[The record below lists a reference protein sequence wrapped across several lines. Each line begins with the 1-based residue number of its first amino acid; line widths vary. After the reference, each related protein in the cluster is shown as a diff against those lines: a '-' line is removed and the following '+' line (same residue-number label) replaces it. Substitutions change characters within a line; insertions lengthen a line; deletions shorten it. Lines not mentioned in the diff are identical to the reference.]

1 MPRQHGPVV
10 KKDASMSVTMKA
22 MPLVASMLGNKLGVK
37 VVIGSSD
44 TACTNGDTIFLPPLP
59 VDDEGVLYPLVSG
72 FIDHEAAHIRHTD
85 LGVLEGKMLTPVEKH
100 LWNAIED
107 WRVEHEII
115 KKYPGCREH
124 FIWLIRHFFVKDRET
139 EKAGEN
145 ESPAFSVLNYVLLTL
160 RSWDVPELVRNC
172 ELETNIMEKHWPGLR
187 SKIDAIMRDIP
198 ARCRSTQDSLDF
210 AQNILRLIEQEAQ
223 KEQKSTESPVVS
235 PSITAQDNSERTQQE
250 PQTGGEQQPLQELL
264 QATEEEMPTSM
275 GKQLSDMISGQCS
288 PQQRK
293 GMSVA
298 VEGKL
303 TTNELPDALI
313 MEAHAI
319 SRALRTKLQGLL
331 QSQILRRSS
340 PSRHGKLCG
349 HGLYRIAV
357 HDPRLFMKNESVTGI
372 DTAVHIL
379 LDISGSMTSRIEL
392 AGAACYSVALAL
404 AAIPGISVGVSAFPA
419 DYKEDINATVYPLVR
434 HGKRVVNSFGVE
446 AHGSTPMTEALWW
459 ILGMLSTRPEHR
471 KIVLVVSDG
480 YPDDPETAQETI
492 TAAQR
497 MGMDVLGIGIDAPV
511 ISSIIPVSETITD
524 IHELA
529 PAMFRLLQHTMT
541 EKWR

>member
-1 MPRQHGPVV
+1 
-10 KKDASMSVTMKA
+10 MSVTMKA

-85 LGVLEGKMLTPVEKH
+85 LGVLNGKRLTPVEKY

-115 KKYPGCREH
+115 KRYPGCHEH
-124 FIWLIRHFFVKDRET
+124 FIWLIRHFFLKDTEE
-139 EKAGEN
+139 EKAGEM

-160 RSWDVPELVRNC
+160 RSWDMPELFYRC
-172 ELETNIMEKHWPGLR
+172 EKEADILEKHWPGLR
-187 SKIDAIMRDIP
+187 SSIDAIMRDIP

-210 AQNILRLIEQEAQ
+210 AQDILRLIEQEAQ
-223 KEQKSTESPVVS
+223 KEQKSTESSVLS
-235 PSITAQDNSERTQQE
+235 PSPNVQDNPQQL
-250 PQTGGEQQPLQELL
+250 QQKGGAQQPLQDLL
-264 QATEEEMPTSM
+264 QATEEELPLPMD
-275 GKQLSDMISGQCS
+275 KQISDAISRQYS
-288 PQQRK
+288 PEKQK
-293 GMSVA
+293 GVSVA

-303 TTNELPDALI
+303 TTTELPDALI
-313 MEAHAI
+313 IEAQTI

-331 QSQILRRSS
+331 QSQVLRRSS
-340 PSRHGKLCG
+340 PSRHGKLST

-357 HDPRLFMKNESVTGI
+357 HNPRLFLKNESVTGI

-379 LDISGSMTSRIEL
+379 LDISGSMTSRIDL
-392 AGAACYSVALAL
+392 ACAACYSVALTL

-419 DYKEDINATVYPLVR
+419 DYKEDVTATVSPLLR
-434 HGKRVVNSFGVE
+434 HGERVVNSFGVE

-459 ILGMLSTRPEHR
+459 VLGMLSTRPEHR
-471 KIVLVVSDG
+471 KVVLVVTDG
-480 YPDDPETAQETI
+480 YPDDPETAKETI
-492 TAAQR
+492 AAALR
-497 MGMDVLGIGIDAPV
+497 MGMDVLGIGIDAPA
-511 ISSIIPVSETITD
+511 ISSMIPGSENITD
-524 IHELA
+524 IRELA
-529 PAMFRLLQHTMT
+529 PAIFRVLQHTMT
-541 EKWR
+541 EKGR

>member
-1 MPRQHGPVV
+1 
-10 KKDASMSVTMKA
+10 MSVTMKA

-85 LGVLEGKMLTPVEKH
+85 LGVLNGKRLTPVEKY

-115 KKYPGCREH
+115 KRYPGCHEH
-124 FIWLIRHFFVKDRET
+124 FIWLIRHFFLKDTEE
-139 EKAGEN
+139 EKAGESD
-145 ESPAFSVLNYVLLTL
+145 SPAFSVLNYVLLTL
-160 RSWDVPELVRNC
+160 RSWDVPELVCNC
-172 ELETNIMEKHWPGLR
+172 ELEASIMAKYWPGLR
-187 SKIDAIMRDIP
+187 SKIDAIIQDIP
-198 ARCRSTQDSLDF
+198 AQCRSTQDSLDF
-210 AQNILRLIEQEAQ
+210 AQDILRLIEQEAQ
-223 KEQKSTESPVVS
+223 KEQKFTENPQQ
-235 PSITAQDNSERTQQE
+235 PQQE
-250 PQTGGEQQPLQELL
+250 PQTGGEEQPLQDLL

-288 PQQRK
+288 SKQHK

-303 TTNELPDALI
+303 TTNELPDTLI
-313 MEAHAI
+313 IEAQAI

-404 AAIPGISVGVSAFPA
+404 TATPGISVGVSAFPA
-419 DYKEDINATVYPLVR
+419 DYEEDVTATVSPLLR
-434 HGKRVVNSFGVE
+434 HGERVVNSFGVE
-446 AHGSTPMTEALWW
+446 AHGSTPLTEALWW
-459 ILGMLSTRPEHR
+459 VLGMLSTRPEHR
-471 KIVLVVSDG
+471 KIVLLVTDG
-480 YPDDPETAQETI
+480 YPDDPETAKETI

-497 MGMDVLGIGIDAPV
+497 MGMEVLGIGIDAPIISTV
-511 ISSIIPVSETITD
+511 IPGSENITD
-524 IHELA
+524 IRELA
-529 PAMFRLLQHTMT
+529 PAMFRILQHTMT
-541 EKWR
+541 EKRR

>member
-1 MPRQHGPVV
+1 
-10 KKDASMSVTMKA
+10 MSVTMKA

-85 LGVLEGKMLTPVEKH
+85 LGVLNGKRLTPVEKY

-115 KKYPGCREH
+115 KRYPGCHEH
-124 FIWLIRHFFVKDRET
+124 FIWLIRHFFVKDTET
-139 EKAGEN
+139 EKAGESD
-145 ESPAFSVLNYVLLTL
+145 SPAFSVLNYVLLTL
-160 RSWDVPELVRNC
+160 RFWDVPELFRNC
-172 ELETNIMEKHWPGLR
+172 EFEANIMEKHWPGLR
-187 SKIDAIMRDIP
+187 SSIDAIMRDIP

-210 AQNILRLIEQEAQ
+210 AQDILRLIEQEAQ
-223 KEQKSTESPVVS
+223 KEQKFPESSVLS
-235 PSITAQDNSERTQQE
+235 PSINVQDNSERTQQE
-250 PQTGGEQQPLQELL
+250 PQKGGEQQPLQELL

-331 QSQILRRSS
+331 QSQVLRRFS

-379 LDISGSMTSRIEL
+379 LDISGSMTSRIDL
-392 AGAACYSVALAL
+392 ACAACYSVALTL

-419 DYKEDINATVYPLVR
+419 DYEEDVTATVSPLLR
-434 HGKRVVNSFGVE
+434 HSERVVNSFGVE

-459 ILGMLSTRPEHR
+459 VLGMLSTRPEHR
-471 KIVLVVSDG
+471 KIILVVTDG
-480 YPDDPETAQETI
+480 YPDDPETAKETI
-492 TAAQR
+492 AAALR
-497 MGMDVLGIGIDAPV
+497 MGMDVLGIGIDAPA
-511 ISSIIPVSETITD
+511 ISSIIPGSETIAD
-524 IHELA
+524 IQELA

-541 EKWR
+541 EKRR

>member
-1 MPRQHGPVV
+1 
-10 KKDASMSVTMKA
+10 MSVTMKA

-85 LGVLEGKMLTPVEKH
+85 LGVLNGKRLTPVEKY

-115 KKYPGCREH
+115 KRYPGCHEH
-124 FIWLIRHFFVKDRET
+124 FIWLIRHFFLKDTEE

-145 ESPAFSVLNYVLLTL
+145 DSPAFSVLNYVLLTL
-160 RSWDVPELVRNC
+160 RSWDVPELFYRC
-172 ELETNIMEKHWPGLR
+172 EKEADILEKYWPGLR

-198 ARCRSTQDSLDF
+198 AQCRSTQDSLDF
-210 AQNILRLIEQEAQ
+210 AQDILRLIEQEAQ
-223 KEQKSTESPVVS
+223 KEQKFPESSVLS

-250 PQTGGEQQPLQELL
+250 PQTGGEQQSLHELV
-264 QATEEEMPTSM
+264 QATEEELPASM
-275 GKQLSDMISGQCS
+275 DKQIADMISGQCS
-288 PQQRK
+288 PKQSK

-303 TTNELPDALI
+303 NTNELPDTLI
-313 MEAHAI
+313 MEAQAI

-331 QSQILRRSS
+331 QSQVLRRSS

-419 DYKEDINATVYPLVR
+419 DYKEDVAATVYPLLQ
-434 HGKRVVNSFGVE
+434 HGKRITNSFAAE

-459 ILGMLSTRPEHR
+459 VLGMLSTRPEHR
-471 KIVLVVSDG
+471 KVILVVTDG
-480 YPDDPETAQETI
+480 YPDDPETAKETI
-492 TAAQR
+492 VAAQQ
-497 MGMDVLGIGIDAPV
+497 MGMEVLGIGINAPI
-511 ISSIIPVSETITD
+511 ISSMIPISENITD

-529 PAMFRLLQHTMT
+529 PAMFRILQHTMT
-541 EKWR
+541 EKGR

>member
-1 MPRQHGPVV
+1 
-10 KKDASMSVTMKA
+10 MSVTMNA
-22 MPLVASMLGNKLGVK
+22 MPLVASMLGNKLGGK

-85 LGVLEGKMLTPVEKH
+85 LGVLKGKMLTPVEKH
-100 LWNAIED
+100 LWNAIEN

-115 KKYPGCREH
+115 KKYPGCHEH
-124 FIWLIRHFFVKDRET
+124 FIWLIRHFFLEDTNK
-139 EKAGEN
+139 EKAGER

-172 ELETNIMEKHWPGLR
+172 ELEANIMQKYWPGLR
-187 SKIDAIMRDIP
+187 SSIDAIMRDIP

-210 AQNILRLIEQEAQ
+210 AQDILRLIEQEAQ
-223 KEQKSTESPVVS
+223 KEQKSTESPVLS
-235 PSITAQDNSERTQQE
+235 PSINAQDNSERTQQK
-250 PQTGGEQQPLQELL
+250 PQTGGAQQPLQELL
-264 QATEEEMPTSM
+264 QATEEELPTSM
-275 GKQLSDMISGQCS
+275 DKQIVDMISDQCS
-288 PQQRK
+288 PKQHK

-303 TTNELPDALI
+303 TTNELPENLI
-313 MEAHAI
+313 MEAQTI
-319 SRALRTKLQGLL
+319 SRALQTKLQGLL
-331 QSQILRRSS
+331 QSQVLRRSR

-357 HDPRLFMKNESVTGI
+357 HDPRLFMKNESVPGI
-372 DTAVHIL
+372 GTAVHIL

-404 AAIPGISVGVSAFPA
+404 TAIPGISVGVSAFPA
-419 DYKEDINATVYPLVR
+419 DYEEDVNATVYSLLR
-434 HGKRVVNSFGVE
+434 HGERVMNSFGVE
-446 AHGSTPMTEALWW
+446 AHGSTPMTEAMWW
-459 ILGMLSTRPEHR
+459 VLGMLSTRPEHR
-471 KIVLVVSDG
+471 KVVLVVTDG
-480 YPDDPETAQETI
+480 YPDDPETAKETI

-497 MGMDVLGIGIDAPV
+497 MGMEVLGIGIDAPAI
-511 ISSIIPVSETITD
+511 ISMIPGSENITD

-529 PAMFRLLQHTMT
+529 PAIFQILQHTMT
-541 EKWR
+541 EKRR

>member
-1 MPRQHGPVV
+1 
-10 KKDASMSVTMKA
+10 MSVTMKA

-85 LGVLEGKMLTPVEKH
+85 LGVLNGKRLTPVEKY

-115 KKYPGCREH
+115 KRYPGCHEH
-124 FIWLIRHFFVKDRET
+124 FIWLIRHFFLKDTEE

-145 ESPAFSVLNYVLLTL
+145 DSPAFSVLNYVLLTL

-172 ELETNIMEKHWPGLR
+172 ELEVSIMQKYWPGLR
-187 SKIDAIMRDIP
+187 SSIDAIMRDIP

-210 AQNILRLIEQEAQ
+210 AQDILRLIEQEVQ
-223 KEQKSTESPVVS
+223 KEQKSTESLVLS
-235 PSITAQDNSERTQQE
+235 PSITVQDNSERPQQE
-250 PQTGGEQQPLQELL
+250 PQTGGEQQSLHELV

-288 PQQRK
+288 PKQRK

-298 VEGKL
+298 VTGKL
-303 TTNELPDALI
+303 STTELPDALI
-313 MEAHAI
+313 MEAQAI

-331 QSQILRRSS
+331 QSQVLRRSS
-340 PSRHGKLCG
+340 PSRYGKLSG

-357 HDPRLFMKNESVTGI
+357 YDPRLFLKNESVTGL
-372 DTAVHIL
+372 DTAIHIL
-379 LDISGSMTSRIEL
+379 LDISGSMTSRIDL
-392 AGAACYSVALAL
+392 ACAACYSVALTL

-419 DYKEDINATVYPLVR
+419 DYKEDVTATVSPLLR
-434 HGKRVVNSFGVE
+434 HGERVVNSFGVE

-459 ILGMLSTRPEHR
+459 VLGMLSTRPEHR
-471 KIVLVVSDG
+471 KIVLMVTDG
-480 YPDDPETAQETI
+480 YPDEPETANETI
-492 TAAQR
+492 MVAQR
-497 MGMDVLGIGIDAPV
+497 MGMDVLGIGIDALAI
-511 ISSIIPVSETITD
+511 ISMIPGSENITD
-524 IHELA
+524 IRELA
-529 PAMFRLLQHTMT
+529 PAMFRILQHTMT
-541 EKWR
+541 EKGR

>member
-1 MPRQHGPVV
+1 
-10 KKDASMSVTMKA
+10 MSVTMKA

-59 VDDEGVLYPLVSG
+59 VDDEGVLYPLVNG
-72 FIDHEAAHIRHTD
+72 FIDHEAAHIRHTNLD
-85 LGVLEGKMLTPVEKH
+85 VLKGKRLTPVEKH

-115 KKYPGCREH
+115 KRYPGCHEH
-124 FIWLIRHFFVKDRET
+124 FTWLIRHFFLKDTET

-145 ESPAFSVLNYVLLTL
+145 DSPAFSVPNYVLLTL
-160 RSWDVPELVRNC
+160 RSWDVPELFYRC
-172 ELETNIMEKHWPGLR
+172 EQEANIMEKHWPGLR
-187 SKIDAIMRDIP
+187 SSIDAIMQDIP
-198 ARCRSTQDSLDF
+198 VRCRSTQDSLDF
-210 AQNILRLIEQEAQ
+210 AQKILQLIEQEAQ
-223 KEQKSTESPVVS
+223 EEQKSTESPVLS
-235 PSITAQDNSERTQQE
+235 PSINAQDNSERTQQE
-250 PQTGGEQQPLQELL
+250 PQTEGEQQPLQELL
-264 QATEEEMPTSM
+264 QATEEELPTSM
-275 GKQLSDMISGQCS
+275 DKQIADMISGQCS
-288 PQQRK
+288 PKQHK

-303 TTNELPDALI
+303 TTTELPENLI
-313 MEAHAI
+313 MEAQTI

-331 QSQILRRSS
+331 QSQVLRRSS

-349 HGLYRIAV
+349 HDLYRIAV
-357 HDPRLFMKNESVTGI
+357 HDPRLFLKNESVTGI

-379 LDISGSMTSRIEL
+379 LDISGSMTSRIDL
-392 AGAACYSVALAL
+392 ACASCYSVALAL

-419 DYKEDINATVYPLVR
+419 DYKEDVTATVSPLLR
-434 HGKRVVNSFGVE
+434 HGERVVNSFGVE

-459 ILGMLSTRPEHR
+459 VLGMLSTLPEHR
-471 KIVLVVSDG
+471 KVVLVVTDG
-480 YPDDPETAQETI
+480 YPDDPETAKETI

-497 MGMDVLGIGIDAPV
+497 MGMDVLGIGINAPI

-529 PAMFRLLQHTMT
+529 PAMFRLLQLTMT
-541 EKWR
+541 EKRR

>member
-1 MPRQHGPVV
+1 M
-10 KKDASMSVTMKA
+10 
-22 MPLVASMLGNKLGVK
+22 
-37 VVIGSSD
+37 
-44 TACTNGDTIFLPPLP
+44 
-59 VDDEGVLYPLVSG
+59 SG

-85 LGVLEGKMLTPVEKH
+85 LGVLNGKRLTPVEKY

-107 WRVEHEII
+107 WRGEHEII
-115 KKYPGCREH
+115 KRYPGCHEH
-124 FIWLIRHFFVKDRET
+124 FIWLIRHFFLKDTEE

-145 ESPAFSVLNYVLLTL
+145 DSPAFSVLNYVLLTL

-172 ELETNIMEKHWPGLR
+172 ELEANIMQKYWPGLR
-187 SKIDAIMRDIP
+187 SSIDAIMRDIP

-210 AQNILRLIEQEAQ
+210 AQDILRLIEQEVQ

-235 PSITAQDNSERTQQE
+235 PSITAQDNSEQTQQE
-250 PQTGGEQQPLQELL
+250 PQTGGEEQPLQDLL

-303 TTNELPDALI
+303 TTNELPDELI
-313 MEAHAI
+313 MEAQAI

-331 QSQILRRSS
+331 QSQVLRRFS

-392 AGAACYSVALAL
+392 ACAACYSVALAL
-404 AAIPGISVGVSAFPA
+404 TAIPGISVGVSAFPA
-419 DYKEDINATVYPLVR
+419 DYKEDVAATVYPLLR
-434 HGKRVVNSFGVE
+434 HGKRITNSFAAE

-459 ILGMLSTRPEHR
+459 VLGMLSTRPEHR
-471 KIVLVVSDG
+471 KVVLVVTDG
-480 YPDDPETAQETI
+480 YPDDPETAKETI
-492 TAAQR
+492 AAALR
-497 MGMDVLGIGIDAPV
+497 MGMDVLGIGIDAPIISTV
-511 ISSIIPVSETITD
+511 IPGSENITD

-529 PAMFRLLQHTMT
+529 PAMFRILQHTMT
-541 EKWR
+541 EKGR

>member
-1 MPRQHGPVV
+1 
-10 KKDASMSVTMKA
+10 MSVTMKA

-85 LGVLEGKMLTPVEKH
+85 LGVLNGKRLTPVEKY

-115 KKYPGCREH
+115 KRYPGCHEH
-124 FIWLIRHFFVKDRET
+124 FIWLIRHFFLKDTEE
-139 EKAGEN
+139 EKAGER

-160 RSWDVPELVRNC
+160 RFWDVPELFRNC
-172 ELETNIMEKHWPGLR
+172 EFEANIMEKHWPGLR

-210 AQNILRLIEQEAQ
+210 AQDILRLIEQEVQ

-331 QSQILRRSS
+331 QSQVLRRSS
-340 PSRHGKLCG
+340 PSRHGRLSTHK
-349 HGLYRIAV
+349 LYRLAV
-357 HDPRLFMKNESVTGI
+357 HDSRLFLKSESVTGL
-372 DTAVHIL
+372 DTAVHML
-379 LDISGSMTSRIEL
+379 LDISGSMTSKIDL
-392 AGAACYSVALAL
+392 ACAACYSVALAL

-419 DYKEDINATVYPLVR
+419 DYVEDVTATIYPLLR
-434 HGKRVVNSFGVE
+434 HGERVVNSFGVE

-459 ILGMLSTRPEHR
+459 VLGMLSTRPEHR
-471 KIVLVVSDG
+471 KVVLVVTDG
-480 YPDDPETAQETI
+480 YPDDPETAKETI
-492 TAAQR
+492 AAALR
-497 MGMDVLGIGIDAPV
+497 MGMDVLGIGIDAPA
-511 ISSIIPVSETITD
+511 ISSIIPGSETIAD
-524 IHELA
+524 IQELA

-541 EKWR
+541 EKRR

>member
-1 MPRQHGPVV
+1 
-10 KKDASMSVTMKA
+10 MSVTMKA

-85 LGVLEGKMLTPVEKH
+85 LGVLNGKRLTPVEKY

-124 FIWLIRHFFVKDRET
+124 FIWLIRHFFVKDTET

-145 ESPAFSVLNYVLLTL
+145 DSPAFSVLNYVLLTL
-160 RSWDVPELVRNC
+160 RSWDVPELFYRC
-172 ELETNIMEKHWPGLR
+172 EKEADILEKHWPGLR
-187 SKIDAIMRDIP
+187 SSIDAIMRDIP

-210 AQNILRLIEQEAQ
+210 AQDILRLIEQEAQ

-235 PSITAQDNSERTQQE
+235 PSITAQDNSEQTQQE
-250 PQTGGEQQPLQELL
+250 PQTGGEEQPLQDLL

-288 PQQRK
+288 PQQHK

-298 VEGKL
+298 VTGKL
-303 TTNELPDALI
+303 LTAELPDALI
-313 MEAHAI
+313 MEAQAI

-357 HDPRLFMKNESVTGI
+357 HDPRLFMKTESVTGI

-379 LDISGSMTSRIEL
+379 LDISGSMASCIEL
-392 AGAACYSVALAL
+392 VGAGCYSVALAL

-419 DYKEDINATVYPLVR
+419 DYKEDVAATVYPLLR
-434 HGKRVVNSFGVE
+434 HGKRITNSFAAE

-459 ILGMLSTRPEHR
+459 VLGMLSTRPEHR
-471 KIVLVVSDG
+471 KVVLVVTDG
-480 YPDDPETAQETI
+480 YPDDPETAKETI
-492 TAAQR
+492 AVALR
-497 MGMDVLGIGIDAPV
+497 IGMDVLGIGIDAPAI
-511 ISSIIPVSETITD
+511 ISMIPGSENITD
-524 IHELA
+524 IRELA
-529 PAMFRLLQHTMT
+529 PAMFRLLQQIMT
-541 EKWR
+541 EKGR

>member
-1 MPRQHGPVV
+1 
-10 KKDASMSVTMKA
+10 MSVTMKA

-85 LGVLEGKMLTPVEKH
+85 LGVLNGKRLTPVEKY

-115 KKYPGCREH
+115 KRYPGCHEH
-124 FIWLIRHFFVKDRET
+124 FIWLIRHFFLKDTEE

-145 ESPAFSVLNYVLLTL
+145 DSPAFSVLNYVLLTL

-172 ELETNIMEKHWPGLR
+172 ELEANIMQKYWPGLR
-187 SKIDAIMRDIP
+187 SSIDAIMRDIP

-210 AQNILRLIEQEAQ
+210 AQDILRLIKQEAQ
-223 KEQKSTESPVVS
+223 KEQKSTESSVLS
-235 PSITAQDNSERTQQE
+235 PSQDNSERTQQE

-264 QATEEEMPTSM
+264 QATEEELPTSM
-275 GKQLSDMISGQCS
+275 DKQIADMISGQCS
-288 PQQRK
+288 PKQHK

-303 TTNELPDALI
+303 TTTELPENLI
-313 MEAHAI
+313 MEAQTI

-340 PSRHGKLCG
+340 PSRHGKLSG

-357 HDPRLFMKNESVTGI
+357 YDPRLFLKNESVTGL
-372 DTAVHIL
+372 DTAIHIL
-379 LDISGSMTSRIEL
+379 LDISGSMTSRIDL
-392 AGAACYSVALAL
+392 ACAACYSVALTL

-419 DYKEDINATVYPLVR
+419 DYKEDVTATVSPLLR
-434 HGKRVVNSFGVE
+434 HGERVVNSFGVE

-459 ILGMLSTRPEHR
+459 VLGMLSTRPEHR
-471 KIVLVVSDG
+471 KIVLMVTDG
-480 YPDDPETAQETI
+480 YPDEPETANETI
-492 TAAQR
+492 MVAQR
-497 MGMDVLGIGIDAPV
+497 MGMDVLGIGIDALAI
-511 ISSIIPVSETITD
+511 ISMIPGSENITD
-524 IHELA
+524 IRELA
-529 PAMFRLLQHTMT
+529 PAMFRILQHTMT
-541 EKWR
+541 EKGR

>member
-1 MPRQHGPVV
+1 
-10 KKDASMSVTMKA
+10 MSVTMKA

-85 LGVLEGKMLTPVEKH
+85 LGVLKGKMITPVEKH

-124 FIWLIRHFFVKDRET
+124 FIWLIRHFFVQDTET
-139 EKAGEN
+139 EKAGER

-172 ELETNIMEKHWPGLR
+172 ELDTNIMEKHWPGLR

-210 AQNILRLIEQEAQ
+210 AQDIIRLIEQEAQ
-223 KEQKSTESPVVS
+223 TEQKSTESPVLS

-250 PQTGGEQQPLQELL
+250 PQTGGEQQPLQDLL
-264 QATEEEMPTSM
+264 QATEEEMPASM
-275 GKQLSDMISGQCS
+275 DKQIADMISGQCS
-288 PQQRK
+288 PKQRK

-303 TTNELPDALI
+303 TTNELPDTLI
-313 MEAHAI
+313 MEAQAI

-331 QSQILRRSS
+331 QSQVLRRSR

-392 AGAACYSVALAL
+392 ACAACYSVALAL

-419 DYKEDINATVYPLVR
+419 DYEEDINATVYPLVR
-434 HGKRVVNSFGVE
+434 HGKRVENSFGVE

-459 ILGMLSTRPEHR
+459 VLGMLSTRPEHR
-471 KIVLVVSDG
+471 KIVLVVTDG
-480 YPDDPETAQETI
+480 YPDAPETAKETI
-492 TAAQR
+492 AAAQR
-497 MGMDVLGIGIDAPV
+497 MGMNVLGIGIDAPA
-511 ISSIIPVSETITD
+511 ISSIIPGSENITD
-524 IHELA
+524 IRELA
-529 PAMFRLLQHTMT
+529 PAMFRILQHTMT
-541 EKWR
+541 EKRR

>member
-1 MPRQHGPVV
+1 
-10 KKDASMSVTMKA
+10 MSVTMKA

-44 TACTNGDTIFLPPLP
+44 TAYTNGDTIFLPALP
-59 VDDEGVLYPLVSG
+59 VADDGVLYPLVSG
-72 FIDHEAAHIRHTD
+72 FIDHEAAHIRYTD
-85 LGVLEGKMLTPVEKH
+85 LGVLNGKRLTPVEKH

-124 FIWLIRHFFVKDRET
+124 FIWLIRHFFVKDTET
-139 EKAGEN
+139 EKAGESD
-145 ESPAFSVLNYVLLTL
+145 SPAFSILNYVLLML

-172 ELETNIMEKHWPGLR
+172 ELEANIMQKYWPGIR

-198 ARCRSTQDSLDF
+198 ARCRSTKDSLDF
-210 AQNILRLIEQEAQ
+210 AQDILRLIEQEAQ
-223 KEQKSTESPVVS
+223 EEQKSTESPVLS
-235 PSITAQDNSERTQQE
+235 PSINVQDNSERTQQE
-250 PQTGGEQQPLQELL
+250 PQKGSAQQPLQELL
-264 QATEEEMPTSM
+264 QATEEELPTSM

-288 PQQRK
+288 SKQRK

-303 TTNELPDALI
+303 TTNELPDTLI
-313 MEAHAI
+313 IEAQAI

-331 QSQILRRSS
+331 QSQVLRRFS

-392 AGAACYSVALAL
+392 ACAACYSVALAL
-404 AAIPGISVGVSAFPA
+404 TAIPGISVGVSAFPA
-419 DYKEDINATVYPLVR
+419 DYKEDVAATVYPLLR
-434 HGKRVVNSFGVE
+434 HGKRITNSFAAE

-459 ILGMLSTRPEHR
+459 VLGMLSTRPEHR
-471 KIVLVVSDG
+471 KVVLVVTDG
-480 YPDDPETAQETI
+480 YPDDPETAKETI
-492 TAAQR
+492 AAALR
-497 MGMDVLGIGIDAPV
+497 MGMDVLGIGIDALAI
-511 ISSIIPVSETITD
+511 ISMIPGSENITD
-524 IHELA
+524 IRELA
-529 PAMFRLLQHTMT
+529 PAMFRILQHTMT
-541 EKWR
+541 EKGR

>member
-1 MPRQHGPVV
+1 
-10 KKDASMSVTMKA
+10 MKA

-85 LGVLEGKMLTPVEKH
+85 LSVLEGKVLTPVEKY

-115 KKYPGCREH
+115 KRYPGCHEH
-124 FIWLIRHFFVKDRET
+124 FIWLIRHFFLKDTEE
-139 EKAGEN
+139 EKAGEK

-160 RSWDVPELVRNC
+160 RSWDVPELFYRC
-172 ELETNIMEKHWPGLR
+172 EKEADILEKHWPGLR
-187 SKIDAIMRDIP
+187 SSIDAIMRDIP

-210 AQNILRLIEQEAQ
+210 AQDILRLIEQEAQ
-223 KEQKSTESPVVS
+223 KEQKFTENPQQ
-235 PSITAQDNSERTQQE
+235 PQQE
-250 PQTGGEQQPLQELL
+250 PQTGGEEQPLQDLL

-303 TTNELPDALI
+303 STTELPDALI
-313 MEAHAI
+313 MEAQAI

-419 DYKEDINATVYPLVR
+419 DYKEDVAATVYPLLR
-434 HGKRVVNSFGVE
+434 HGKRIVNSFGVE
-446 AHGSTPMTEALWW
+446 SHGSTPMTEALWW
-459 ILGMLSTRPEHR
+459 VLGMLSTRPDHR
-471 KIVLVVSDG
+471 KIVLVVTDG
-480 YPDDPETAQETI
+480 YPDDPETAKETI

-497 MGMDVLGIGIDAPV
+497 MGMEVLGIGIDAPA
-511 ISSIIPVSETITD
+511 ISSIIPCAETITD
-524 IHELA
+524 IHDLA

-541 EKWR
+541 EKGR